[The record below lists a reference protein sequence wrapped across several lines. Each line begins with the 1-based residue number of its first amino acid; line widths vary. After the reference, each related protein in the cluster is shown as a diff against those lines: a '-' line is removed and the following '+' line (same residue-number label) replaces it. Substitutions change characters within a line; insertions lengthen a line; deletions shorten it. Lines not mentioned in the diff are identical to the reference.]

1 MTYSPSYRTPKFDQH
16 VLVYKA
22 HLACLVMEVIK
33 FDSQDSWKRL
43 VKLVGNQQAK
53 QWTMEAY

>member
-1 MTYSPSYRTPKFDQH
+1 MTYTPSYRTPKFDQQ

-22 HLACLVMEVIK
+22 HLACLVMNVLK
-33 FDSQDSWKRL
+33 FDSQDSWKEL
-43 VKLVGNQQAK
+43 VERVDVQQAK